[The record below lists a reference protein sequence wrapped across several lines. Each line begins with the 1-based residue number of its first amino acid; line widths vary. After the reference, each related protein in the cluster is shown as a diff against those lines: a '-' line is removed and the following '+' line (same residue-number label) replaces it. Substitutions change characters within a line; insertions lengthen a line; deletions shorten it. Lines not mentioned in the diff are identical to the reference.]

1 MSNGSSSAQPMPAP
15 TGIQL
20 KEVHSSSD
28 LDCFLKFPWRIYRR
42 DPNWVPLLLSEQR
55 KSLSADG
62 LFQEHGRF
70 QLWLV
75 EQDGEVAGRIG
86 AFIDDLLPEE
96 NVGNVGFFESIEDE
110 VVARSLFDASEKWL
124 ASKGVETVRG
134 PLSPTLH
141 EIVGVLIEREPGM
154 PTVMMAYNPP
164 YYARL
169 FEACGWEKGRD
180 FVAYWIDPLNCDLS
194 FGLRRIEE
202 LEKKGYRFRSVSKK
216 NFEQDARR
224 YIEHHNECY
233 LASNHYAFAPFS
245 ERGGQHAARGFKDV
259 MDPDLTVVVEK
270 GSSFIG
276 AVFALPDAN
285 PALRKLNGR
294 MGPFRLLRFM
304 LSLHRVDT
312 VRVMDAVVS
321 PRARGEKMA
330 IAMVARVLERVR
342 QKGFEKVEASWVV
355 EGNEPSHRTALHF
368 GGRVARR
375 YRVFEK
381 AIR

>member
-1 MSNGSSSAQPMPAP
+1 MSNGSSATHTAAPAC
-15 TGIQL
+15 IQL
-20 KEVHSSSD
+20 KEVHNSSD
-28 LDCFLKFPWRIYRR
+28 LDRFLKFPWRIYKR

-70 QLWLV
+70 QLWLA
-75 EQDGEVAGRIG
+75 EQDGEIVGRIG

-96 NVGNVGFFESIEDE
+96 NVGNIGFFEAIEDE
-110 VVARSLFDASEKWL
+110 AVARSLFGASEKWL
-124 ASKGVETVRG
+124 ASKGMKTARG

-141 EIVGVLIEREPGM
+141 EIVGILIEGEPGM
-154 PTVMMAYNPP
+154 PTIMMAYNPP
-164 YYARL
+164 YYQQL
-169 FEACGWEKGRD
+169 FETCGWEKGRD
-180 FVAYWIDPLNCDLS
+180 FVAYWIDPLTCDLS
-194 FGLRRIEE
+194 FGLGRIEE
-202 LEKKGYRFRSVSKK
+202 LKKKGYQFRSVSKR

-245 ERGGQHAARGFKDV
+245 EREGQHAAKGFKDV
-259 MDPDLTVVVEK
+259 MDSDLTVVAEK
-270 GSSFIG
+270 DSSFAG

-285 PALRKLNGR
+285 SALRKLNGR
-294 MGPFRLLRFM
+294 MGPVRLLRFM
-304 LSLHRVDT
+304 LALRRIDT

-321 PRARGEKMA
+321 PHARGEKMA
-330 IAMVARVLERVR
+330 IAMIARVIERAR
-342 QKGFEKVEASWVV
+342 QKGFQNVEASWVV

-375 YRVFEK
+375 YRVYEK
-381 AIR
+381 TIK

>member
-1 MSNGSSSAQPMPAP
+1 MSDGSSAQHTAAP
-15 TGIQL
+15 EGIQL
-20 KEVHSSSD
+20 REVHSSSD
-28 LDCFLKFPWRIYRR
+28 LDRFLKFPWRIYRR

-70 QLWLV
+70 QLWLA
-75 EQDGEVAGRIG
+75 EQDGEIVGRIG

-96 NVGNVGFFESIEDE
+96 NVGNVGFFEAIEDE
-110 VVARSLFDASEKWL
+110 SVARGLFDVSEMWL
-124 ASKGVETVRG
+124 ASKGVKTARG

-141 EIVGVLIEREPGM
+141 EIVGVLIEGELGM
-154 PTVMMAYNPP
+154 PTIMMAYNPP

-180 FVAYWIDPLNCDLS
+180 FVAYWIDPLTCDLS

-202 LEKKGYRFRSVSKK
+202 LEKKGYGFRSVSEK
-216 NFEQDARR
+216 NFAQDARR

-233 LASNHYAFAPFS
+233 LTSNHYAFAPFS
-245 ERGGQHAARGFKDV
+245 EREGQHAAKGFKDV
-259 MDPDLTVVVEK
+259 MDSDLTVVVEK
-270 GSSFIG
+270 DSSFIG

-294 MGPFRLLRFM
+294 MGPIRLLRFA
-304 LSLHRVDT
+304 LALRRVDT

-321 PRARGEKMA
+321 PRVRGEKMA
-330 IAMVARVLERVR
+330 IAMVARVLQRAR
-342 QKGFEKVEASWVV
+342 QKGFRKAEASWVV

-368 GGRVARR
+368 GGSVARR

>member
-1 MSNGSSSAQPMPAP
+1 MSNGSSAQHTGAP
-15 TGIQL
+15 TGIQVR
-20 KEVHSSSD
+20 EVHNSSD
-28 LDCFLKFPWRIYRR
+28 LDRFLTFPWKIYRK

-70 QLWLV
+70 QLWLA
-75 EQDGEVAGRIG
+75 EQDGEIVGRIG

-96 NVGNVGFFESIEDE
+96 NVGNVGFFEAIENE
-110 VVARSLFDASEKWL
+110 EVARGLFDVSEQWL
-124 ASKGVETVRG
+124 AGKGVKTARG

-141 EIVGVLIEREPGM
+141 EIVGVLIEGEPGM
-154 PTVMMAYNPP
+154 PTIMMAYNPA

-180 FVAYWIDPLNCDLS
+180 FVAYWIDPLTCDLS

-202 LEKKGYRFRSVSKK
+202 LEKKGYEFRSISKK

-245 ERGGQHAARGFKDV
+245 KREGQHAAKGFKDV

-270 GSSFIG
+270 DSSFMG

-285 PALRKLNGR
+285 RALRKLNGR
-294 MGPFRLLRFM
+294 MGPIRLLRFM
-304 LSLHRVDT
+304 LALRRADT
-312 VRVMDAVVS
+312 VRAMDAVVS
-321 PRARGEKMA
+321 PRARGEKVA

-342 QKGFEKVEASWVV
+342 QKGFRKVEASWVV
-355 EGNEPSHRTALHF
+355 EGNEPSHRTVLHF